1 MRQASGSGAF
11 DEVGGTRTVIAPMKT
26 LALFLA
32 LTAATSLVSAKIV
45 TKPVAYEHAGVKL
58 EGFLAYDDAKVTAT
72 AKQPG
77 VLVIPEWWGLTDYP
91 KGRAEQLAKLG
102 YVAFA
107 ADMYGAGVVTSDP
120 KKAGELAGQFYGKPL
135 MAERARAGLDQLV
148 KTGLVDA
155 TRVAAIGYCFGGAT
169 TQALAYSGAPLAGIV
184 SFHGS
189 LIPASPEAAAANKAK
204 FLVCHGAVDP
214 FIKPEELAA
223 FTKSMNDGK
232 FDYQFVSYAGAI
244 HAFTNPKAD
253 AIAKSAGLV
262 GGVGYNAAA
271 DKRSWAHMRSFF
283 TEIFAVKK

>member
-1 MRQASGSGAF
+1 
-11 DEVGGTRTVIAPMKT
+11 MKT

-32 LTAATSLVSAKIV
+32 FVAASSGLAAKIV
-45 TKPVAYEHAGVKL
+45 TRPVAYEHAGVKL
-58 EGFLAYDDAKVTAT
+58 EGFLAYDDTKASATSKV
-72 AKQPG
+72 PG

-107 ADMYGAGVVTSDP
+107 ADMYGAGVVTGDP

-155 TRVAAIGYCFGGAT
+155 SRVAAIGYCFGGAT
-169 TQALAYSGAPLAGIV
+169 VQALAYSGAPLAGIV

-189 LIPASPEAAAANKAK
+189 LIPASAEAAAANRAK

-214 FIKPEELAA
+214 FIKAEELAA
-223 FTKSMNDGK
+223 FTKSMNEGK

-253 AIAKSAGLV
+253 AIAQSAGLV

-271 DKRSWAHMRSFF
+271 DRRSWAHMRTFF
-283 TEIFAVKK
+283 GEIFAAKK